1 MDETLKRISSKKG
14 VKAVVILNN
23 EGQAIRSTMDH
34 DITKQYGQLISS
46 LVQQT
51 RTTVA
56 TLDDQV
62 SILQRHTL
70 ITFINRIYKNEL
82 TFMRVRTKK
91 HEIMIAPGKMLLDF
105 LFYFTST

>member
-1 MDETLKRISSKKG
+1 MTIDVDETLKRISSKKG

-56 TLDDQV
+56 TLDDQ
-62 SILQRHTL
+62 
-70 ITFINRIYKNEL
+70 NEL

-91 HEIMIAPGKMLLDF
+91 HEIMIAPDHEYLLIVVQNPAEVMQQ
-105 LFYFTST
+105 

>member
-1 MDETLKRISSKKG
+1 VDETLKRISGKKG

-34 DITKQYGQLISS
+34 DMTKQYGQLISS

-62 SILQRHTL
+62 YMSDKDLYY
-70 ITFINRIYKNEL
+70 IY
-82 TFMRVRTKK
+82 
-91 HEIMIAPGKMLLDF
+91 
-105 LFYFTST
+105 

>member
-1 MDETLKRISSKKG
+1 MTIDVDETLKRISSKKG

-34 DITKQYGQLISS
+34 DMTKQYGQLISS

-56 TLDDQV
+56 TLDDQ
-62 SILQRHTL
+62 
-70 ITFINRIYKNEL
+70 NEL

-91 HEIMIAPGKMLLDF
+91 HEIMIAPDHEYLLIVVQNPAEVMQQ
-105 LFYFTST
+105 

>member
-1 MDETLKRISSKKG
+1 DVDETLKRISGKKG

-34 DITKQYGQLISS
+34 DMTKQYGQLISS

-56 TLDDQV
+56 TLDDQ
-62 SILQRHTL
+62 
-70 ITFINRIYKNEL
+70 NEL

-91 HEIMIAPGKMLLDF
+91 HEIMIAPDHEYLLIVVQNPAEVMQQ
-105 LFYFTST
+105 

>member
-1 MDETLKRISSKKG
+1 M
-14 VKAVVILNN
+14 VILNN

>member
-1 MDETLKRISSKKG
+1 MTIDVDETLKRISGKKG

-34 DITKQYGQLISS
+34 DMTKQYGQLISS

-56 TLDDQV
+56 TLDDQ
-62 SILQRHTL
+62 
-70 ITFINRIYKNEL
+70 NEL

-91 HEIMIAPGKMLLDF
+91 HEIMIAPDHEYLLIVVQNPAEVMQQ
-105 LFYFTST
+105 

>member
-1 MDETLKRISSKKG
+1 MTIDVDETLKRISAKKG

-34 DITKQYGQLISS
+34 DMTKQYGQLISS

-56 TLDDQV
+56 TLDDQ
-62 SILQRHTL
+62 
-70 ITFINRIYKNEL
+70 NEL

-91 HEIMIAPGKMLLDF
+91 HEIMIAPDHEYLLIVVQNPAEVMQQ
-105 LFYFTST
+105 